1 MKQTLVVVLLSLG
14 LALSAGADVT
24 VKQTTTGKGL
34 GMSGNAP
41 ATTYIKGHKMRSDVV
56 MGDKTHTTIYDI
68 DAQKMYIFDSSKKE
82 ADVWDMAAFAQQI
95 SKNVDLSSMKASLTP
110 NGQHK
115 QIAGATANGYDMLV
129 SVNSAM
135 NGNQQMMMTVT
146 VQGPVWIVKNA
157 PGAADYSRFYKA
169 AVEKGWIFTD
179 PRAAKSQPGQA
190 KAMAEMYK
198 QISDIGGIAY
208 ESDMQV
214 KMGGEG
220 MMGAI
225 MAKMG
230 NMSFSSVVNTVETG
244 PLSDD
249 LFSPPAGYKLNPKK

>member
-1 MKQTLVVVLLSLG
+1 MKQMLVAVLLSFG
-14 LALSAGADVT
+14 LAVSAGADVT

-41 ATTYIKGHKMRSDVV
+41 ATTYIKGNKMRSDVV
-56 MGDKTHTTIYDI
+56 VGDKTHTTIYDI

-82 ADVWDMAAFAQQI
+82 ADVWDMAAFAQEI
-95 SKNVDLSSMKASLTP
+95 SKNVDLSSMRASLTP
-110 NGQHK
+110 NGQRK
-115 QIAGATANGYDMLV
+115 QIAGSTANGYDMQV
-129 SVNSAM
+129 SVDSAM
-135 NGNQQMMMTVT
+135 NGNQAMMMTVT

-157 PGAADYSRFYKA
+157 PGASDYSRFYKA

-190 KAMAEMYK
+190 KAMAQMYK

-214 KMGGEG
+214 KVSGEG
-220 MMGAI
+220 MMGAL
-225 MAKMG
+225 MGKLG
-230 NMSFSSVVNTVETG
+230 NMAFSSVVTTVETS
-244 PLSDD
+244 PLSDA
-249 LFSPPAGYKLNPKK
+249 LFAPPADYKLNPKK